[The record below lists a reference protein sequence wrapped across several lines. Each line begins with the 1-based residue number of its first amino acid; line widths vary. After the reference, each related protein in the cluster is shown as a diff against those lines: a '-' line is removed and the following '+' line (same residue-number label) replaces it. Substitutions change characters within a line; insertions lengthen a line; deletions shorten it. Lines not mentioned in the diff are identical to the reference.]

1 MNDPAYINKSNH
13 YQSSLKEAE
22 SQKYLKRNTDRSD
35 NFNQYGKTKSVL
47 SDKVRELIDLCKS
60 ENSAFGS

>member
-1 MNDPAYINKSNH
+1 MNDPVYINQSNH
-13 YQSSLKEAE
+13 YQSSLKEVE
-22 SQKYLKRNTDRSD
+22 SQKYLKLNTDRSD
-35 NFNQYGKTKSVL
+35 HVNQYGKTKSVL

>member
-1 MNDPAYINKSNH
+1 MNDPVYINQSNH
-13 YQSSLKEAE
+13 YQSSLKEVE
-22 SQKYLKRNTDRSD
+22 SQKYLKLNSDRSD
-35 NFNQYGKTKSVL
+35 NVNQYGKTKSVL

>member
-13 YQSSLKEAE
+13 YQSSLKEVE

-35 NFNQYGKTKSVL
+35 NVNQYGKTKSVL